1 MNLHARDAVIVDGIR
16 SPMARS
22 KGGAFRNVRAEELS
36 AHIIDVL
43 IERNPSIQAEE
54 TEDVIWG
61 CVNQTLEQGWNI
73 ARNAVLMSVLPHST
87 CGQTINRLCGSSMS
101 ALHTAA
107 AAVQSDNGDQFI
119 VGGVEHMGHVK
130 MTHGPP

>member
-1 MNLHARDAVIVDGIR
+1 MNLNARDAVIVDGIR

-36 AHIIDVL
+36 AHLIDIL
-43 IERNPSIQAEE
+43 IERNPSIPAEE

-73 ARNAVLMSVLPHST
+73 ARNAVLMLSLIH
-87 CGQTINRLCGSSMS
+87 I
-101 ALHTAA
+101 
-107 AAVQSDNGDQFI
+107 
-119 VGGVEHMGHVK
+119 
-130 MTHGPP
+130 